1 MIFPRETTTH
11 ILSLLLYTHV
21 KKNEVI
27 TFLHLNKCI
36 LIIPMGCSPIRL
48 IPTYILPAIETIL
61 LERFRPTSFK
71 TERLVSL
78 DGQTDMARLIRLVML
93 IKTICI
99 YFIGSETSDLSYYTL
114 CKGIQNCKKIIT
126 LVLTYF
132 LLLWEYRTFNI
143 SEFWIEFINNCRT
156 RSKCSL
162 RINRIIYNYSFFII
176 PVNRRVKRYIR
187 FFGKVR

>member
-61 LERFRPTSFK
+61 LERFRRKKWFLKMDNIVTMCQHLLK
-71 TERLVSL
+71 HLLTH
-78 DGQTDMARLIRLVML
+78 
-93 IKTICI
+93 
-99 YFIGSETSDLSYYTL
+99 DLN
-114 CKGIQNCKKIIT
+114 GV
-126 LVLTYF
+126 LVLRIA
-132 LLLWEYRTFNI
+132 LLYI
-143 SEFWIEFINNCRT
+143 C
-156 RSKCSL
+156 CSVEL
-162 RINRIIYNYSFFII
+162 GFEILSQFYLQLT
-176 PVNRRVKRYIR
+176 
-187 FFGKVR
+187 